1 MKKKILVIALIVTG
15 VFIAGCGNKNNT
27 TTATNK
33 ISSEETTKTAV
44 GDTSKNTTETT
55 SADTSKDN
63 TTSGV
68 NDSNTSD
75 SNNTEANANTA
86 QREEPFYGEWVIKAA
101 VGYGR
106 AGSYSEDDI
115 KSLIGKTLSFSKEQ
129 SSCFGDEVK
138 YLDNTVQN
146 PTYKKSILN
155 DAEFTTD
162 YSVPISTTTINGD
175 SITQIEVVNA
185 TGASDCTFFIKDD
198 NTLILSGGGTF
209 FELDRIK

>member
-33 ISSEETTKTAV
+33 INSEETTKTAV
-44 GDTSKNTTETT
+44 ADTSKNTTETT
-55 SADTSKDN
+55 TAK
-63 TTSGV
+63 
-68 NDSNTSD
+68 
-75 SNNTEANANTA
+75 TA

-129 SSCFGDEVK
+129 SSCFGDEAK

-155 DAEFTTD
+155 DAEFTSE
-162 YSVPISTTTINGD
+162 YSVPISTTTINSD
-175 SITQIEVVNA
+175 SITRIEVVNA

-198 NTLILSGGGTF
+198 HTLILSGGGTF
-209 FELDRIK
+209 IELDRIK